1 MITNGLIA
9 LLKNGKL
16 SSKVFTAL
24 MKEFEA
30 HATEVEER
38 DEGVIYEFDYYAFS
52 GDEPC
57 GFIKKYK
64 IYSDNTYSTTIVDE
78 YHCETD
84 ENINYYNII

>member
-30 HATEVEER
+30 HATEVEEK
-38 DEGVIYEFDYYAFS
+38 DEGEIYTFDYYS
-52 GDEPC
+52 INGNKSC
-57 GFIKKYK
+57 GLIKNYK
-64 IYSDNTYSTTIVDE
+64 IYGDNTYSTTIVDE
-78 YHCETD
+78 YHYETD

>member
-1 MITNGLIA
+1 MVTNGLIA

-38 DEGVIYEFDYYAFS
+38 DEGVKYEFDYYAFS
-52 GDEPC
+52 GDESC
-57 GFIKKYK
+57 DFIKNYK
-64 IYSDNTYSTTIVDE
+64 IYNDNTYSTTIVGE

-84 ENINYYNII
+84 ENINYYD